1 MLDHDQFPPKICIK
15 HIYYIYSIVQP
26 VKIRLPELYEGGG
39 DRGEKERHSKKER
52 KRVQYMRVFD
62 KEINGWMNSDR
73 ETERER
79 ENQRNITN
87 NNFGLGNVIRNVV
100 IEENGR
106 ILKYLPA

>member
-1 MLDHDQFPPKICIK
+1 
-15 HIYYIYSIVQP
+15 
-26 VKIRLPELYEGGG
+26 
-39 DRGEKERHSKKER
+39 
-52 KRVQYMRVFD
+52 MRVFD